1 MASDRYSRFVEG
13 MEAHN
18 VDLLALIP
26 SPTFFYLSGL
36 DFHLMERPIVGYFSP
51 RRQPLLVV
59 PELERERAG
68 TSSFE
73 CEILTYGESD
83 ASREAAF
90 SQAVEKV
97 KGLSTRVS
105 IEPLRMRAFEM
116 QLLERSNPEWVFTN
130 AEVLLREL
138 RIQKD
143 DVEIESIRRAV
154 IIAEDALRQT
164 LPQIHSGMSE
174 RELASE
180 LTIQLLKAGSEP
192 DLPFNPIVASGPN
205 SALPHATPTDRQLE
219 TGDLLIIDWG
229 ARHNGYISDITRT
242 FAIGEIDPELLQI
255 AEIVALAND
264 SGREAVSPGTPC
276 GRVDKA
282 AREVIDAAGFGEYF
296 VHRTGHG
303 IGLEAHE
310 PPNIRAGEELILSP
324 GLTFTV
330 EPGIYL
336 PDHGGVR
343 IEDDIV
349 VTQSGAE
356 SLTTLPRQLEILG

>member
-1 MASDRYSRFVEG
+1 MTIDHYSHLREA
-13 MEAHN
+13 MEEQN

-36 DFHLMERPIVGYFSP
+36 DFHLMERPIVGFFSP
-51 RRQPLLVV
+51 RRQPLLIV
-59 PELERERAG
+59 PELERERAEG
-68 TSSFE
+68 SSFD
-73 CEILTYGESD
+73 CDIITYGESD
-83 ASREAAF
+83 ASRQAAF
-90 SQAVEKV
+90 SQAVDKV
-97 KGLSTRVS
+97 KGLSAKVG

-116 QLLERSNPEWVFTN
+116 QLLEHANPEWVFTT

-138 RIQKD
+138 RIHKD
-143 DVEIESIRRAV
+143 EDEIESIRQA
-154 IIAEDALRQT
+154 IIVAEQALRQT
-164 LPQIHSGMSE
+164 LPQIRSGISE
-174 RELASE
+174 RELAAE

-205 SALPHATPTDRQLE
+205 SALPHATPTHRKLE
-219 TGDLLIIDWG
+219 AGDLLIIDWG

-242 FAIGEIDPELLQI
+242 FAIGEIDPELMQI

-276 GRVDKA
+276 GLVDKA
-282 AREVIDAAGFGEYF
+282 SREVIDAAGFGEYF

-310 PPNIRAGEELILSP
+310 SPNIRAGEELVLAP
-324 GLTFTV
+324 GMTFTV

-336 PDHGGVR
+336 PDRGGVR
-343 IEDDIV
+343 IEDDVV
-349 VTQSGAE
+349 VTQSGAL
-356 SLTTLPRQLEILG
+356 SLTTLPRHLEILE

>member
-1 MASDRYSRFVEG
+1 MTSNRYSQFQEG
-13 MEAHN
+13 MKAHK
-18 VDLLALIP
+18 VELLALIP

-36 DFHLMERPIVGYFSP
+36 DFHLMERPIVGFFSP

-59 PELERERAG
+59 PELELRRAES
-68 TSSFE
+68 SSFE
-73 CEILTYGESD
+73 CEIITYGESD

-90 SQAVEKV
+90 SQAVEKL
-97 KGLSTRVS
+97 KALSTKVS

-116 QLLERSNPEWVFTN
+116 QLLEHANPEWAFIN
-130 AEVLLREL
+130 AEVFLREL
-138 RIQKD
+138 RIHKD
-143 DVEIESIRRAV
+143 EAEIESMRQAIS
-154 IIAEDALRQT
+154 IAEQALRQT
-164 LPQIHSGMSE
+164 LPQIRSGISE
-174 RELASE
+174 RELAAE
-180 LTIQLLKAGSEP
+180 LTIHLLKAGSEP

-205 SALPHATPTDRQLE
+205 SALPHATPTDRLLE
-219 TGDLLIIDWG
+219 TGDLLILDWG

-242 FAIGEIDPELLQI
+242 FAIGEIDPELMQI

-264 SGREAVSPGTPC
+264 AGRETVSPGTPC
-276 GRVDKA
+276 GLVDKA

-310 PPNIRAGEELILSP
+310 PPNIRAGEELVLTP
-324 GLTFTV
+324 GMTFTV

-336 PDHGGVR
+336 PGRGGVR

-349 VTQSGAE
+349 VTHSGAE
-356 SLTTLPRQLEILG
+356 SLSTLPRHLEILG

>member
-1 MASDRYSRFVEG
+1 M
-13 MEAHN
+13 
-18 VDLLALIP
+18 
-26 SPTFFYLSGL
+26 
-36 DFHLMERPIVGYFSP
+36 
-51 RRQPLLVV
+51 
-59 PELERERAG
+59 
-68 TSSFE
+68 
-73 CEILTYGESD
+73 
-83 ASREAAF
+83 
-90 SQAVEKV
+90 
-97 KGLSTRVS
+97 
-105 IEPLRMRAFEM
+105 
-116 QLLERSNPEWVFTN
+116 
-130 AEVLLREL
+130 
-138 RIQKD
+138 
-143 DVEIESIRRAV
+143 RRAV

-164 LPQIHSGMSE
+164 LPQIHPGKSE

-219 TGDLLIIDWG
+219 IGDLLILDWG

-264 SGREAVSPGTPC
+264 SGREA
-276 GRVDKA
+276 
-282 AREVIDAAGFGEYF
+282 GFGEYF

-324 GLTFTV
+324 GMTFTV

-336 PDHGGVR
+336 PDRGGVR
-343 IEDDIV
+343 IEDDVV
-349 VTQSGAE
+349 VTQSGVE

>member
-1 MASDRYSRFVEG
+1 MTINRYSHFKEG
-13 MEAHN
+13 MEAQN

-36 DFHLMERPIVGYFSP
+36 DFHLMERPIVGFFSP

-59 PELERERAG
+59 PELERKRAES
-68 TSSFE
+68 SSFA
-73 CEILTYGESD
+73 CEIITYGESD
-83 ASREAAF
+83 ASRETAF
-90 SQAVEKV
+90 SQAAEKV
-97 KGLSTRVS
+97 KGLSTKVS

-116 QLLERSNPEWVFTN
+116 QLLEHANPAWVFTN
-130 AEVLLREL
+130 AENLLREL
-138 RIQKD
+138 RIHKD
-143 DVEIESIRRAV
+143 EAEIESMRQAT
-154 IIAEDALRQT
+154 IIAERALRQT
-164 LPQIHSGMSE
+164 LPQIHSGISE
-174 RELASE
+174 RELAAE

-219 TGDLLIIDWG
+219 PGDLLILDWG

-242 FAIGEIDPELLQI
+242 FAIGEIDPELMQI

-264 SGREAVSPGTPC
+264 AGREAISPGMPC
-276 GRVDKA
+276 GFVDKA
-282 AREVIDAAGFGEYF
+282 ARDVIDAAGFGDYF

-310 PPNIRAGEELILSP
+310 PPNIRAGEELVLTP
-324 GLTFTV
+324 GMTFTV

-336 PDHGGVR
+336 PDRGGVR
-343 IEDDIV
+343 IEDDVV
-349 VTQSGAE
+349 VTQSGVE
-356 SLTTLPRQLEILG
+356 SLSTLPRQLEILG